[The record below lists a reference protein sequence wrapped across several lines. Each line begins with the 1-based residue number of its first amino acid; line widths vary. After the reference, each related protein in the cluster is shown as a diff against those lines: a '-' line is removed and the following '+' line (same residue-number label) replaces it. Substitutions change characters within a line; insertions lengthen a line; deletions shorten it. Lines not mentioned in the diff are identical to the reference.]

1 MTQTISRRQ
10 ILKLS
15 AAIATSAAAGRVA
28 FAADP
33 IRIAVFITLSGGA
46 SLFGASSRAA
56 ADYAAAQINA
66 SGGIMGRPL
75 ELTIADGGAAPAE
88 VAKTATRMVIGKSV
102 DIIVGSH
109 DSAVRQA
116 IEAAIRGKVPY
127 IYTPVF
133 EGGDCAPFTYF
144 LGETPEQQVGAS
156 IESLVKRAGGKSFY
170 LIGNDYVWPRA
181 TNDAVKAAVKRLG
194 GTIVGEEYYPVG
206 AANKFE
212 SSIEKI
218 RAASPA
224 IVLQTL
230 VGGDNVNFNR
240 TFANFGLSANI
251 LRMSCLLEENTLL
264 GIGKEASDNLYSCM
278 GYFAKLDL
286 PENKAFIAGIAKTS
300 SGTPAIQ
307 NTIAKSVYDGL
318 AMAKAVVEKAK
329 SVSAKDFDAA
339 AEHTS
344 FNTPSGMMTVKN
356 RHTAKIMY
364 LAKCS
369 GTDFEVIETFKDI
382 QTGQS
387 CN

>member
-10 ILKLS
+10 ILKFS

-156 IESLVKRAGGKSFY
+156 IESLVKRADGKSFY

-240 TFANFGLSANI
+240 TFANFGLSTNI

-286 PENKAFIAGIAKTS
+286 PENKAFIAGIAKAS
-300 SGTPAIQ
+300 SGAPAIQ

-339 AEHTS
+339 AEGTS
-344 FNTPSGMMTVKN
+344 FNTPSGVMTVKN

-369 GTDFEVIETFKDI
+369 GTDFEVVETFKDI
-382 QTGQS
+382 QTEQS